1 MRGLREIVEINER
14 AQREQQGRPGAEGWE
29 VKLDKELRVDPQPGV
44 IHVFNRRNSMH
55 IVVDCSD
62 PHYQH
67 PLVDFHRNWNGPK
80 SIPMRVEALA
90 SQHRRTLIRAA

>member
-1 MRGLREIVEINER
+1 MRGLQEIIEINER
-14 AQREQQGRPGAEGWE
+14 AQREQEGRQGAEGFH
-29 VKLDKELRVDPQPGV
+29 VALDKELRIDPQPGV
-44 IHVFNRRNSMH
+44 IHVWNRNGMH

-62 PHYQH
+62 PHYEQ

-80 SIPMRVEALA
+80 SIRMRVEALA